1 MYDDNITLLG
11 VKKDIDE
18 TKQGEV
24 LYFDQP
30 TDGLKKFYIEY
41 IFI

>member
-24 LYFDQP
+24 LSHMAVP
-30 TDGLKKFYIEY
+30 
-41 IFI
+41 